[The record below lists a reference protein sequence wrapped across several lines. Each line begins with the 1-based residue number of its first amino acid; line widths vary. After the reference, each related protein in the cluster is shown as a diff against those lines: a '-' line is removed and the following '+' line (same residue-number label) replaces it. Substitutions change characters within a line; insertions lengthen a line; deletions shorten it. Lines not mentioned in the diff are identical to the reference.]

1 MNVIFTELAAK
12 ELMDAQSLYEIEI
25 QGLGNAFLIEMKK
38 AIQRISNFPE
48 AWPVLANEIRKCVVR
63 KFPYN
68 LVYSIEKDFILIL
81 AVAHQHRKPFYWI
94 EKSETIK

>member
-12 ELMDAQSLYEIEI
+12 ELMDAQSLYEMEI
-25 QGLGNAFLIEMKK
+25 QGLGKAFLTEIKK
-38 AIQRISNFPE
+38 AIDRISRFPE
-48 AWPVLANEIRKCVVR
+48 AWPVLTTEIRKCVVR

-94 EKSETIK
+94 EKY